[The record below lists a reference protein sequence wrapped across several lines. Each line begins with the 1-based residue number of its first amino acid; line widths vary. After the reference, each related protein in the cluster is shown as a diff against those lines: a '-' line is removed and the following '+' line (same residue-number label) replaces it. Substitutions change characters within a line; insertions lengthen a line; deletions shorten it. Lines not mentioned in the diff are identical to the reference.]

1 MVMQLWTL
9 LKLPVVKAIRQSMGI
24 ESCCATATPTDSAS
38 IYSSPQMPASR
49 SRIGVIFFTVLIDL
63 IGFGIVLPIL
73 PFYAQR
79 FGAAGLGYGA
89 VIGVFSLMQFVAT
102 ALLGKLSDRIGR
114 RPVLLATM
122 LVNAVGYTL
131 FAFAGS
137 YWVLFLSRVVSGFA
151 GGNISAAQAYIADI
165 TTPAERSR
173 GMGMVG
179 AAFGIGFSLGP
190 AIGGFS
196 AHYLGPSAPGLVAVG
211 LSLANFVSAYFIL
224 PESLKHELR
233 VRRPLFDLGHIGEAI
248 ARPKLRPLM
257 IVWALTPVAFAGYTV
272 ALPLH
277 ASKALNWTE
286 RDLAILFTI
295 IGVTAA
301 SVQGYFFGKIA
312 RRTGERALVIAG
324 TFGMALS
331 IAIVPFLA
339 SSALLYGWTFVLAV
353 ANSIFAPA
361 ATGLVSVYADP
372 TEQGTILGAAQ
383 AIAALGRTAGPPL
396 IGTIY
401 DIVNGNAAFFVAGV
415 VMALAGVAAFG
426 LAPARHGE
434 PGPVPAGPPIPSVP
448 PPPLPP
454 EASRGL

>member
-1 MVMQLWTL
+1 
-9 LKLPVVKAIRQSMGI
+9 
-24 ESCCATATPTDSAS
+24 
-38 IYSSPQMPASR
+38 MPASR

-63 IGFGIVLPIL
+63 IGFGIILPIL

-79 FGAAGLGYGA
+79 FGAAGLGYGFI
-89 VIGVFSLMQFVAT
+89 IGVFSLMQFVAT

-114 RPVLLATM
+114 RPVLLTTM

-173 GMGMVG
+173 GMGIVG

-196 AHYLGPSAPGLVAVG
+196 AHYLGPTAPGLVAVG

-233 VRRPLFDLGHIGEAI
+233 VRRPLFDLGHIGEAA

-277 ASKALNWTE
+277 ASKTLHWTE

-301 SVQGYFFGKIA
+301 AVQGYFFGKMA

-331 IAIVPFLA
+331 IAVVPFLP
-339 SSALLYGWTFVLAV
+339 SSGLLYGWTFVLAF

-372 TEQGTILGAAQ
+372 TEQGTVLGAAQ

-401 DIVNGNAAFFVAGV
+401 DVVSGNVAFFVAGV
-415 VMALAGVAAFG
+415 VMALAGVAALG

-434 PGPVPAGPPIPSVP
+434 PGPVPAGPPIPSVVSP
-448 PPPLPP
+448 PPPPSPP
-454 EASRGL
+454 PADA

>member
-1 MVMQLWTL
+1 
-9 LKLPVVKAIRQSMGI
+9 
-24 ESCCATATPTDSAS
+24 
-38 IYSSPQMPASR
+38 MPASR

-114 RPVLLATM
+114 RPVLLTTM
-122 LVNAVGYTL
+122 LVNAAGYAL

-190 AIGGFS
+190 AIGGFA

-211 LSLANFVSAYFIL
+211 LSLANFASAYFIL
-224 PESLKHELR
+224 PESLHHELR
-233 VRRPLFDLGHIGEAI
+233 VKRALFDLGHIGEAI
-248 ARPKLRPLM
+248 ARPRLRALM
-257 IVWALTPVAFAGYTV
+257 IVWALVPIAFAGYTV
-272 ALPLH
+272 VLPLF
-277 ASKALNWTE
+277 ASARLGWKE
-286 RDLAILFTI
+286 RELAILFTI

-301 SVQGYFFGKIA
+301 AVQGYFFGKLV
-312 RRTGERALVIAG
+312 RRSGERLLVTVG
-324 TFGMALS
+324 TFGMAVS
-331 IAIVPFLA
+331 IAVIPLVH
-339 SSALLYGWTFVLAV
+339 SSAVLYGWTFVLAFS
-353 ANSIFAPA
+353 NSVFAPA
-361 ATGLVSVYADP
+361 ATGLVSVYAER

-383 AIAALGRTAGPPL
+383 AIAGLGRTIGPPL

-401 DIVNGNAAFFVAGV
+401 DVVSPVTSFLVAGL
-415 VMALAGVAAFG
+415 VMIVAGFAALG
-426 LAPARHGE
+426 LAPV
-434 PGPVPAGPPIPSVP
+434 PPVPPAP
-448 PPPLPP
+448 PPQDP
-454 EASRGL
+454 

>member
-1 MVMQLWTL
+1 
-9 LKLPVVKAIRQSMGI
+9 
-24 ESCCATATPTDSAS
+24 
-38 IYSSPQMPASR
+38 MPASR

-63 IGFGIVLPIL
+63 IGFGIILPIL

-89 VIGVFSLMQFVAT
+89 IIGVFSLMQFVAT

-114 RPVLLATM
+114 RPVLLTTM

-137 YWVLFLSRVVSGFA
+137 YWVLLLSRVVSGFA

-173 GMGMVG
+173 GMGVVG

-196 AHYLGPSAPGLVAVG
+196 AHYLGPSAPGLVAVA

-224 PESLKHELR
+224 PESLKQENR
-233 VRRPLFDLGHIGEAI
+233 VRRPLFDLGHISEAI
-248 ARPKLRPLM
+248 SRPKLRPLM
-257 IVWALTPVAFAGYTV
+257 IVWALTPIAFAGYTV

-277 ASKALNWTE
+277 ASKVLGWTE
-286 RDLAILFTI
+286 RELAILFTI

-301 SVQGYFFGKIA
+301 AVQGYFFGRIA

-324 TFGMALS
+324 TAGMAVS
-331 IAIVPFLA
+331 IAIVPYLP
-339 SSALLYGWTFVLAV
+339 SSALLYGWTFVLAF

-372 TEQGTILGAAQ
+372 TEQGTVLGAAQ

-401 DIVNGNAAFFVAGV
+401 DVVNRDAAFLVAGAI
-415 VMALAGVAAFG
+415 MALAGVAALG

-434 PGPVPAGPPIPSVP
+434 PGHVPAGPPTPSVP
-448 PPPLPP
+448 PPPVPP
-454 EASRGL
+454 EA

>member
-1 MVMQLWTL
+1 
-9 LKLPVVKAIRQSMGI
+9 
-24 ESCCATATPTDSAS
+24 
-38 IYSSPQMPASR
+38 MPASR

-114 RPVLLATM
+114 RPVLLTTM
-122 LVNAVGYTL
+122 LVNAAGYAL

-190 AIGGFS
+190 AIGGFA
-196 AHYLGPSAPGLVAVG
+196 AHYLGPSAPGLVAVA

-224 PESLKHELR
+224 PESLHQELR
-233 VRRPLFDLGHIGEAI
+233 VTRPLFDLGHIGEAI
-248 ARPKLRPLM
+248 ARPRLRALM
-257 IVWALTPVAFAGYTV
+257 LVWALVPIAFAGYTV
-272 ALPLH
+272 VLPLQ
-277 ASKALNWTE
+277 ASAVLGWQE
-286 RDLAILFTI
+286 REMAILFTI

-301 SVQGYFFGKIA
+301 AVQGYFFGKIV
-312 RRTGERALVIAG
+312 RRTGERALVITG
-324 TFGMALS
+324 TFGMAVS
-331 IAIVPFLA
+331 IAVIPLLH
-339 SSALLYGWTFVLAV
+339 SSAVLYGWTFVLAF
-353 ANSIFAPA
+353 ANSVFAPA
-361 ATGLVSVYADP
+361 ATGLVSVYAEA

-383 AIAALGRTAGPPL
+383 AIAGLGRTVGPPL
-396 IGTIY
+396 LGTIY
-401 DIVNGNAAFFVAGV
+401 DV
-415 VMALAGVAAFG
+415 VSPVTSFALAGLIMVIAGLGAFG
-426 LAPARHGE
+426 LAPVTH
-434 PGPVPAGPPIPSVP
+434 P
-448 PPPLPP
+448 PP
-454 EASRGL
+454 SGS

>member
-1 MVMQLWTL
+1 
-9 LKLPVVKAIRQSMGI
+9 
-24 ESCCATATPTDSAS
+24 
-38 IYSSPQMPASR
+38 MPASR

-63 IGFGIVLPIL
+63 IGFGIILPIL

-114 RPVLLATM
+114 RPVLLTTM
-122 LVNAVGYTL
+122 LINAVGYTL

-165 TTPAERSR
+165 TTPTERSR

-190 AIGGFS
+190 AIGGFA
-196 AHYLGPSAPGLVAVG
+196 AHYGGATAPGLVAVG

-224 PESLKHELR
+224 PESLKHEHR
-233 VRRPLFDLGHIGEAI
+233 VKRPLFDLRHIGDAI
-248 ARPKLRPLM
+248 SRPRLRPLLA
-257 IVWALTPVAFAGYTV
+257 VWALVPLAFAGYTV

-277 ASKALNWTE
+277 ASAVLGWKE
-286 RDLAILFTI
+286 RELAILFTI

-301 SVQGYFFGKIA
+301 TVQGYFFGKIV
-312 RRTGERALVIAG
+312 RRTGERTLVIAG
-324 TFGMALS
+324 TFGMAVA
-331 IAIVPFLA
+331 IAAVPFLP
-339 SSALLYGWTFVLAV
+339 SSALLYGWTFVLAF
-353 ANSIFAPA
+353 ANSVFAPA

-396 IGTIY
+396 IGTVY
-401 DIVNGNAAFFVAGV
+401 DV
-415 VMALAGVAAFG
+415 VSGRTSFLLAGGIMVLAGLVAFR
-426 LAPARHGE
+426 LAPVTH
-434 PGPVPAGPPIPSVP
+434 PPRSLNGV
-448 PPPLPP
+448 
-454 EASRGL
+454 

>member
-1 MVMQLWTL
+1 
-9 LKLPVVKAIRQSMGI
+9 
-24 ESCCATATPTDSAS
+24 
-38 IYSSPQMPASR
+38 MPASR

-114 RPVLLATM
+114 RPVLLTTM

-131 FAFAGS
+131 FASAGS

-339 SSALLYGWTFVLAV
+339 SSALLYG
-353 ANSIFAPA
+353 
-361 ATGLVSVYADP
+361 
-372 TEQGTILGAAQ
+372 
-383 AIAALGRTAGPPL
+383 RTAGPPL

-434 PGPVPAGPPIPSVP
+434 PGPVSAGPPIPSVP